1 MKEILFCG
9 GFIPPEINEKVK
21 YNSPAANNFQKEL
34 VGNLSKNYKIDI
46 LTYIGYYEKDI
57 NLVIESFKK
66 YDIYYVIK
74 QENKNYI
81 SIFNKYYKIF
91 NKLLINKQAVILYNY
106 NYINIFVNYLCK
118 KRNIKTI
125 LIVADHSE
133 YYEYHN
139 PIRRFL
145 AYKYSRDYYKF
156 DYLIFL
162 SKILKD
168 KYNLKNSFLMVGG
181 INNAKYKNFL
191 PTSKKDEL
199 IILHSGILS
208 KVTGID
214 IYLKAIE
221 LINEKNIRF
230 IFSGKGEME
239 DFLIE
244 RSRED
249 SRIEYIGFLEEKEY
263 LLLLNKANI
272 LINPRNMN
280 LPQNQN
286 NFPSKIL
293 EYLATGKVIIS
304 TKFSNY
310 QDFEENIFFCEVNPI
325 SIANE
330 IKSVAKNYDNIY
342 KNQYLINK
350 KEAHK
355 YNWTMQSKK
364 IEQLIGD

>member
-1 MKEILFCG
+1 
-9 GFIPPEINEKVK
+9 
-21 YNSPAANNFQKEL
+21 
-34 VGNLSKNYKIDI
+34 
-46 LTYIGYYEKDI
+46 
-57 NLVIESFKK
+57 
-66 YDIYYVIK
+66 
-74 QENKNYI
+74 
-81 SIFNKYYKIF
+81 
-91 NKLLINKQAVILYNY
+91 
-106 NYINIFVNYLCK
+106 
-118 KRNIKTI
+118 
-125 LIVADHSE
+125 
-133 YYEYHN
+133 
-139 PIRRFL
+139 
-145 AYKYSRDYYKF
+145 
-156 DYLIFL
+156 
-162 SKILKD
+162 
-168 KYNLKNSFLMVGG
+168 MVGG

-191 PTSKKDEL
+191 PASKKDEL

-214 IYLKAIE
+214 IYLKALE

-249 SRIEYIGFLEEKEY
+249 SKIEHIGFLEEKEY
-263 LLLLNKANI
+263 LLLLNKANV

-304 TKFSNY
+304 TKFANY

-330 IKSVAKNYDNIY
+330 IKSVVKNYDNIY

-355 YNWTMQSKK
+355 YDWNIQSRK